1 MDIILIVLKIITIG
15 TLDYYLSKIF
25 DRRANKGV
33 LGIISP
39 FYILFGI
46 LSSVLEGESIL
57 FVFIAGIIWGYFLN
71 LYFKTSLPKMY
82 GDINIIYIGLL
93 NIFNVFILNQFL
105 DNLLFNLNPN
115 FLIILFTLSLF
126 LVLMDIS
133 LTMRKN
139 I

>member
-1 MDIILIVLKIITIG
+1 MDMILIVLKVMTIG

-25 DRRANKGV
+25 DRQAKKGV

-46 LSSVLEGESIL
+46 LASVLEGESIL
-57 FVFIAGIIWGYFLN
+57 FVLIAGVVWGHFLN
-71 LYFKTSLPKMY
+71 LYFKTSLPKTY
-82 GDINIIYIGLL
+82 EKKNILYIGLL
-93 NIFNVFILNQFL
+93 NLFNVFILNRFL
-105 DNLLFNLNPN
+105 DNLLFNLNTY
-115 FLIILFTLSLF
+115 FLIILFAVSLF
-126 LVLMDIS
+126 LVLIDIS